1 MNNKKN
7 SLNGIVVPLVTPL
20 IDRDTLDVKG
30 LDTLIDHVIAGGVS
44 GIFVLGTTGEA
55 QHLSYD
61 LRKQVIRQTCEKAK
75 SRVPV
80 LVGIS
85 DTSITE
91 SVLLSEFATGCGAT
105 AVVATPPY
113 YYTPGQA
120 DLYHY
125 YSTLASAVSLPLYLY
140 NMPGNVKI
148 NIEYPTVL
156 ELAEH
161 SNIIGLKDS
170 SANGVYYQKLLFSFK
185 DKPFNLFVGPE
196 EMTVETVL
204 MGGDGGVN
212 GGANIFPEL
221 YVKLYN
227 AAVNRDFETIQNLQ
241 PIVMDISTSVYT
253 VGKTPS
259 SYLQGVKGA
268 LSLKGLCS
276 GTLAD
281 PYQEFE
287 EKERSVLSG
296 HLKRIESN
304 IKAVI
309 G

>member
-1 MNNKKN
+1 MENKKN
-7 SLNGIVVPLVTPL
+7 TLSGIIVPLVTPL

-30 LDTLIDHVIAGGVS
+30 LDILIDHVIAGGVS

-61 LRKQVIRQTCEKAK
+61 LRKQVIKLTCEKAK

-91 SVLLSEFATGCGAT
+91 SVSLSKFASGCGAT

-113 YYTPGQA
+113 YYTPGQRE
-120 DLYHY
+120 LYHY
-125 YSTLASAVSLPLYLY
+125 YSTLASAITLPLYLY

-148 NIEYPTVL
+148 NIEYPTVV
-156 ELAEH
+156 ELAKH

-170 SANGVYYQKLLFSFK
+170 SGNGVYFQKLLFTFK
-185 DKPFNLFVGPE
+185 DKSFDLFVGPE
-196 EMTVETVL
+196 EMTAETVL

-221 YVKLYN
+221 YAKLYN
-227 AAVNRDFETIQNLQ
+227 ATVNRDFKTIQELQ
-241 PIVMDISTSVYT
+241 PIVMDISTSIYT

-268 LSLKGLCS
+268 LNQKGLCS
-276 GTLAD
+276 GMLAD

-287 EKERSVLSG
+287 EKERLVLSE

-304 IKAVI
+304 IKTII